1 MVNSMTGYASGTGS
15 SDGFSWT
22 WDLRSVNARG
32 LDIRLRTPDWVVG
45 LDQTLRGR
53 LSKALGRGSVSI
65 GLKLVREDVGQN
77 LTINISQL
85 GHILTALDQIESTA
99 ADLNYGLRAPT
110 AADILSMRGV
120 TETTAQDVDP
130 GPIKKTLEED
140 FESVLATFLES
151 RASEGQSLDAVL
163 TKQVDDIEQLTK
175 AAEATL
181 ESRAK
186 DMAQSLN
193 NNLKK
198 VLEASEGIDE
208 NRVAQELALISVK
221 TDVTEELDRLKAH
234 VSAARTLIDS
244 RGPVGRKLDFL
255 TQEFNREANTLCSKA
270 QFNELTTIG
279 LDLKA
284 VIDQM
289 REQVQN
295 VE

>member
-140 FESVLATFLES
+140 FESVLTTFLES
-151 RASEGQSLDAVL
+151 RASEGRSLDAVL

-181 ESRAK
+181 ETRAK
-186 DMAQSLN
+186 DMAQSLT